1 MTSLRD
7 SKGIFRLIVV
17 VMVFFLLEITDILGF
32 GKPPH

>member
-17 VMVFFLLEITDILGF
+17 VMGFFLLEITDILEF
-32 GKPPH
+32 GKLL